1 VLLKKKELA
10 DELRA
15 AGFAE
20 VEVRGV
26 SGITYRWVA
35 GRIARMLLSIY
46 NVYEH
51 TMRFSPFENSLGTF
65 LISVAKKRP

>member
-1 VLLKKKELA
+1 VE
-10 DELRA
+10 DLRR
-15 AGFAE
+15 AGFGK

-35 GRIARMLLSIY
+35 GRIARMVLSVY

-51 TMRFSPFENSLGTF
+51 AMRFSPFENRLGTF
-65 LISVAKKRP
+65 LVTVATKS